1 MSKKPASIIDEKEH
15 LEKMQLDKLKKAN
28 KDKDKEQDKNDT
40 EIVIKEN
47 KIMKDRDDNSLSVDI
62 TKESNDSNKTGL
74 NSNSNSNSDNNDD
87 NYTSE
92 KKDALNET
100 KENEEKE
107 NKTEDLSNIGF
118 FSSKDIKNI
127 IEKMNDKFVKL
138 EQDMERRNKEMNQEM
153 EKKTNEMKQ
162 EMKQEMEQ
170 KTKVMKQEMEQK
182 TNEMKQEMEQKDIK
196 ISELKMEMN
205 NQKNKLEDMISI
217 LGTIQMRD
225 RAKNVLREYKNLLD
239 DDDKK
244 ILEKDKRK
252 KWELIKNKI
261 IQRYKNH
268 ENCPKYLIFCE
279 IVEKCVKTI
288 KEGNNDAHSVK
299 LDYYES
305 QIKEFSNNN
314 KILIKSPDILCF
326 LIYIK
331 ISENSLLEAYEL
343 MDKYYGNNME
353 LKSWRGNNRVE
364 SSFN

>member
-1 MSKKPASIIDEKEH
+1 MSKNPAYIIKEKEL
-15 LEKMQLDKLKKAN
+15 LEKMQLDKLNTAN
-28 KDKDKEQDKNDT
+28 KEKDKEIDKNDI
-40 EIVIKEN
+40 EILTKEN
-47 KIMKDRDDNSLSVDI
+47 KTMKDCDDNSLSVDN
-62 TKESNDSNKTGL
+62 TKESNDSNKPGI
-74 NSNSNSNSDNNDD
+74 NSNSNSNSVSNDD
-87 NYTSE
+87 NFTCD
-92 KKDALNET
+92 KKDAPNET

-107 NKTEDLSNIGF
+107 NKAKDLSNIGF
-118 FSSKDIKNI
+118 VSSKEIKNMF
-127 IEKMNDKFVKL
+127 ENFQDKFAKL
-138 EQDMERRNKEMNQEM
+138 EQDMEQ
-153 EKKTNEMKQ
+153 KTN
-162 EMKQEMEQ
+162 
-170 KTKVMKQEMEQK
+170 VMKQELEQK

-196 ISELKMEMN
+196 ITELQIEMN
-205 NQKNKLEDMISI
+205 KQKKKLEDIISI

-239 DDDKK
+239 DDEKK
-244 ILEKDKRK
+244 IIEKDKRK

-261 IQRYKNH
+261 IQKYKNH
-268 ENCPKYLIFCE
+268 EKCRKYIIFCE

-299 LDYYES
+299 LEHYET

-364 SSFN
+364 YTFN

>member
-1 MSKKPASIIDEKEH
+1 MNP
-15 LEKMQLDKLKKAN
+15 N
-28 KDKDKEQDKNDT
+28 
-40 EIVIKEN
+40 EN
-47 KIMKDRDDNSLSVDI
+47 FP
-62 TKESNDSNKTGL
+62 
-74 NSNSNSNSDNNDD
+74 
-87 NYTSE
+87 
-92 KKDALNET
+92 T

-107 NKTEDLSNIGF
+107 NKAKDLSNIGF
-118 FSSKDIKNI
+118 VSSKEIKNMF
-127 IEKMNDKFVKL
+127 ENFQDKFAKL
-138 EQDMERRNKEMNQEM
+138 EQDMEQ
-153 EKKTNEMKQ
+153 KTN
-162 EMKQEMEQ
+162 
-170 KTKVMKQEMEQK
+170 VMKQELEQK

-205 NQKNKLEDMISI
+205 NQKNKLEDIISI

-331 ISENSLLEAYEL
+331 ISENSLLEVYEL

-364 SSFN
+364 YTFN

>member
-1 MSKKPASIIDEKEH
+1 MSEKPASIIDEKEH

-162 EMKQEMEQ
+162 EM
-170 KTKVMKQEMEQK
+170 
-182 TNEMKQEMEQKDIK
+182 EQKDIK

-205 NQKNKLEDMISI
+205 NQKNKLEDIISI